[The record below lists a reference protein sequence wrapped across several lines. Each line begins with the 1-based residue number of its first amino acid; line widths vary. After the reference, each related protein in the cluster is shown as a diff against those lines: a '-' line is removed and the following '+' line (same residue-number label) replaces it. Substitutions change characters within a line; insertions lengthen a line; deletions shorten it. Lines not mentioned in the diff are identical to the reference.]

1 MGVIANKC
9 CKYNTNENTL
19 KNLEGIERNEDNIS
33 SKLILI

>member
-19 KNLEGIERNEDNIS
+19 KNLEGIEDKS